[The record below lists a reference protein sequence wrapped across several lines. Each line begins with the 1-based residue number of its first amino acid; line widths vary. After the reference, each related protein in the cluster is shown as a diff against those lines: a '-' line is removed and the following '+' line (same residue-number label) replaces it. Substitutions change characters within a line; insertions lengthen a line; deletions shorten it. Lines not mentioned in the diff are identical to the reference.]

1 MNINDYQVF
10 FFDLD
15 GLVIDTEPLYYRAF
29 LEGCRER
36 GLDVSM
42 DFSTYYLLSM
52 LGREVFKQKFLEMY
66 PNTEAFFPQCF
77 HDRERIYRE
86 LIQTEVPALLPGV
99 EDFLGLLLSEN
110 KTVGVVTNSSEV
122 LTQRYRKVLPILNQ
136 FHFWVTREDY
146 ERPKPYP
153 DSYQHAYQA
162 FVQEGEKVVGFEDS
176 VKGLRAL
183 AGISATLVA
192 VNAIIPIS
200 HASHEDFCEK
210 EFHYFSSFNELIG
223 HCGMQNQL

>member
-29 LEGCRER
+29 LEACREHR
-36 GLDVSM
+36 LDVTM
-42 DFSTYYLLSM
+42 DFSTYYLFSM

-66 PNTEAFFPQCF
+66 PNTESFFPQCF
-77 HDRERIYRE
+77 YDRERIYRE
-86 LIQTEVPALLPGV
+86 LIQTEVPSLLPGV
-99 EDFLGLLLSEN
+99 EDLLGLLLAEN
-110 KTVGVVTNSSEV
+110 KTIGVVTNSSEV
-122 LTQRYRKVLPILNQ
+122 LVQRFREVLPVLDQ
-136 FHFWVTREDY
+136 FQFWVTREDY

-153 DSYQHAYQA
+153 DSYQHAYGA

-183 AGISATLVA
+183 TGIPATLVA
-192 VNAIIPIS
+192 VNAILPLS
-200 HASHEDFCEK
+200 RDSHEDFCEK
-210 EFHYFSSFNELIG
+210 DFHYFASFNELITHSG
-223 HCGMQNQL
+223 VQNQL